1 MSSRIQDPLSSLKNR
16 RSRWHQISN
25 DPNALEVLAARRD
38 ALTSAQAGIVEDR
51 ITYLCEL
58 VRGKRILDVGV
69 VDHFL
74 DASSSERWL
83 HGKLCEVAKECV
95 GVDVLTEELEQLR
108 LRGYDVR
115 NADLTR
121 GHLDETFDI
130 IVMGEIIEH
139 IEQPGNLLRNA
150 AMMLD
155 EGGVAVLTTPNPWY
169 VNVIIKNFL
178 DTAPFTESADHVSWY
193 DASTLYEMG
202 QRCGL
207 QLYRYT
213 GVRDAAARTLLGRAL
228 FRIAPFLI
236 TLRLNQLLFAKTIIY
251 EFRRYL

>member
-1 MSSRIQDPLSSLKNR
+1 MSSRVQKPLSSLKNR
-16 RSRWHQISN
+16 RPGWHEISN
-25 DPNALEVLAARRD
+25 DPNAPAVLAARRD
-38 ALTSAQAGIVEDR
+38 ALSSAQAGIVEDR
-51 ITYLCEL
+51 ITYLCDL
-58 VRGKRILDVGV
+58 ARGKRILDVGV
-69 VDHFL
+69 VDHCL
-74 DASSSERWL
+74 DASLSERWL
-83 HGKLCEVAKECV
+83 HGRLCEVAKKCL
-95 GVDVLTEELEQLR
+95 GVDVLTDELEQLR

-115 NADLTR
+115 DADLTR
-121 GHLDETFDI
+121 GPLDETFDI
-130 IVMGEIIEH
+130 IVMGELIEH
-139 IEQPGNLLRNA
+139 IEQPGRLLRNA

-155 EGGVAVLTTPNPWY
+155 EGGLVVLTTPNPWY
-169 VNVIIKNFL
+169 VNVIIKNLL

-213 GVRDAAARTLLGRAL
+213 GVRDAAARTLPGRVL

-251 EFRRYL
+251 EFRRHL

>member
-1 MSSRIQDPLSSLKNR
+1 
-16 RSRWHQISN
+16 
-25 DPNALEVLAARRD
+25 
-38 ALTSAQAGIVEDR
+38 
-51 ITYLCEL
+51 
-58 VRGKRILDVGV
+58 
-69 VDHFL
+69 VDI
-74 DASSSERWL
+74 
-83 HGKLCEVAKECV
+83 
-95 GVDVLTEELEQLR
+95 LTEELEQLR

-121 GHLDETFDI
+121 GPLDETFDI

-139 IEQPGNLLRNA
+139 IEQPGRLLHNA

-155 EGGVAVLTTPNPWY
+155 AGGVVVLTTPNPWY
-169 VNVIIKNFL
+169 VNVIIKNL
-178 DTAPFTESADHVSWY
+178 LGTAPFTESADHVSWY

-213 GVRDAAARTLLGRAL
+213 GVRNATASTLPGRVL
-228 FRIAPFLI
+228 FRIAPFLT

-251 EFRRYL
+251 EFRRISGEW